1 MAIDGSGRWRP
12 GTAAA
17 ELDAYL
23 RESQAGGY
31 PVARVVH
38 AACARSGGSEFGV
51 RVDDDAGYAER
62 TCHLC
67 GERWVMLDAADVAED
82 ADPGDAAC
90 PCGGERF
97 DVAVGFA
104 LCEDGEVR
112 WVSVGLRCTAGGV
125 LGVYADWKIDYSPS
139 GHLMVRV

>member
-1 MAIDGSGRWRP
+1 MAIDGPGRWRA
-12 GTAAA
+12 GTASA
-17 ELDAYL
+17 ELDTYL
-23 RESQAGGY
+23 RQFAAGGY

-38 AACARSGGSEFGV
+38 AACVRCGGSDFGV
-51 RVDDDAGYAER
+51 RVDDDPGYAER
-62 TCHLC
+62 TCHAC
-67 GERWVMLDAADVAED
+67 GDRSLLLDAADVAED

-104 LCEDGEVR
+104 LREDGEVR
-112 WVSVGLRCTAGGV
+112 WVSVGLRCTADGV

-139 GHLMVRV
+139 GHLLARV

>member
-1 MAIDGSGRWRP
+1 MVIGGSGQRP
-12 GTAAA
+12 EMTAA

-23 RESQAGGY
+23 REFQAGGY

-38 AACARSGGSEFGV
+38 ARCGRCGGSAFGV
-51 RVDDDAGYAER
+51 RIDDDAGYADR

-67 GERWVMLDAADVAED
+67 GDRSVMLDAADVAED

-90 PCGGERF
+90 LCGGERF

-104 LCEDGEVR
+104 LREDGEVR
-112 WVSVGLRCTAGGV
+112 WVSVALRCTADGA

-139 GHLMVRV
+139 GYLMVRV

>member
-1 MAIDGSGRWRP
+1 MAIGRSGQRLP
-12 GTAAA
+12 ETAAA

-23 RESQAGGY
+23 REFQASGY

-38 AACARSGGSEFGV
+38 AACARCGGSEFGM
-51 RVDDDAGYAER
+51 RVDDEAGYADR

-67 GERWVMLDAADVAED
+67 GDRFVMLDAPDVAED

-90 PCGGERF
+90 LCGGERF

-104 LCEDGEVR
+104 LREDGEVR
-112 WVSVGLRCTAGGV
+112 WVSVGLRCTADGV
-125 LGVYADWKIDYSPS
+125 LGVYVDWKIDYSPS
-139 GHLMVRV
+139 GHLMGRV

>member
-1 MAIDGSGRWRP
+1 MAIGRSGQRRLE
-12 GTAAA
+12 TAAA

-23 RESQAGGY
+23 REFRAGGY

-38 AACARSGGSEFGV
+38 AACARCGRSEFGV

-62 TCHLC
+62 TCHGC
-67 GERWVMLDAADVAED
+67 GDRRVLLDALDVAED

-104 LCEDGEVR
+104 LREDGEVR
-112 WVSVGLRCTAGGV
+112 WVSVALRCTADGA

-139 GHLMVRV
+139 GHLMARV